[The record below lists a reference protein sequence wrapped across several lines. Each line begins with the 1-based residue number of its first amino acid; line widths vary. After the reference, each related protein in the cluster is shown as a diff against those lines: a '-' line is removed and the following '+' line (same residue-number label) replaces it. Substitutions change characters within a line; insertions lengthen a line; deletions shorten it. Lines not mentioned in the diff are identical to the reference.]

1 MQAAEFVKQVMDKG
15 GFSSRED
22 ALTAIH
28 ATLTTLAER
37 LFNNEPEQLADQL
50 PFDIGVYLRNSPIK
64 EKFDLDEFYN
74 RISAR
79 SGFSRSEAIHAAQT
93 VMAVLMEAVSAGEI
107 LDLMNELPENYRSL
121 IDTAVDIDA
130 GDIGF

>member
-1 MQAAEFVKQVMDKG
+1 MKTDEFVNQVQEKG
-15 GFSSRED
+15 HFISKED
-22 ALTAIH
+22 ALSAIH

-50 PFDIGVYLRNSPIK
+50 PFDIGVYLRNSPLK

-74 RISAR
+74 RVSAR
-79 SGFSRSEAIHAAQT
+79 SGLAKPEAVRAAQA

-107 LDLMNELPENYRSL
+107 LDVINDLPKDYRSL
-121 IDTAVDIDA
+121 IDKAIDIDA
-130 GDIGF
+130 GDVGF

>member
-1 MQAAEFVKQVMDKG
+1 MNADEFVKHVQKKG
-15 GFSSRED
+15 GFNSKED
-22 ALTAIH
+22 AVSAIH

-50 PFDIGVYLRNSPIK
+50 PFDIGIYLRNSPIK

-74 RISAR
+74 RVSAR
-79 SGFSRSEAIHAAQT
+79 SGLPRLEAVHGAQA
-93 VMAVLMEAVSAGEI
+93 VMAVLMEAVSMGEI
-107 LDLMNELPENYRSL
+107 LDVINDLPKDYRSL

-130 GDIGF
+130 GDVGF